1 MSRALVLVAAG
12 GLAREALAAIRAGAA
27 PEHEV
32 AGFLDDDQSLAG
44 TSVDGVPVLGPLD
57 DVTEFGDADLVVCA
71 GRGGARRDIAA
82 RFAKLGVDD
91 SRYATVVHPATP
103 VPPGCTVG
111 AGSILLAGVV
121 LTAAVTVGRHV
132 VCMPHVTLTHDD
144 VVGDYATLA
153 AGVAL
158 GGGVI
163 VGEAAYLGMR
173 SSVREQRRVG
183 DDAVLGM
190 GAALVEDQPAR
201 TTWAGVP
208 ARPLTRQEE
217 PK

>member
-27 PEHEV
+27 PGHEV
-32 AGFLDDDQSLAG
+32 AGLLDDDLRKAG
-44 TSVDGVPVLGPLD
+44 TSVDGVPVLGTLD
-57 DVTEFGDADLVVCA
+57 DVTEHADADVVICS

-82 RFAKLGVDD
+82 RFAKLGVDAR
-91 SRYATVVHPATP
+91 RYVSIVHPATP
-103 VPPGCTVG
+103 VPAGCVVG

-158 GGGVI
+158 GGGVV
-163 VGEAAYLGMR
+163 VGEAAYLGMN

-208 ARPLTRQEE
+208 ARPLTRREE

>member
-1 MSRALVLVAAG
+1 MSKALVLVAAG
-12 GLAREALAAIRAGAA
+12 GLAREALSAVRSGAA
-27 PEHEV
+27 PGHEV
-32 AGFLDDDQSLAG
+32 AGYLDDDLGKAG
-44 TSVDGVPVLGPLD
+44 TTIDGVPVLGTLD
-57 DVTEFGDADLVVCA
+57 DVTDHPGADLVICA
-71 GRGGARRDIAA
+71 GRGAARRDIAA

-91 SRYATVVHPATP
+91 TRYASIVHPATP
-103 VPPGCTVG
+103 VPAGCEVG

-121 LTAAVTVGRHV
+121 LTAAVTIGRHV

-144 VVGDYATLA
+144 VVADYATLA

-163 VGEAAYLGMR
+163 VGEAAYLGMS
-173 SSVREQRRVG
+173 SSVREHRRVG

-217 PK
+217 QK

>member
-1 MSRALVLVAAG
+1 MSKALVLVAAG
-12 GLAREALAAIRAGAA
+12 GLAREVLSAVRAGAA
-27 PEHEV
+27 PGHEV
-32 AGFLDDDQSLAG
+32 AGLLDDDLGKAG
-44 TSVDGVPVLGPLD
+44 TTVDGVPVLGTPD
-57 DVTEFGDADLVVCA
+57 DVAEHPDADLVICA
-71 GRGGARRDIAA
+71 GRGAARRDLAA
-82 RFAKLGVDD
+82 RLAKLGVGDD
-91 SRYATVVHPATP
+91 RYATVVHPATP
-103 VPPGCTVG
+103 VPAGCVVG
-111 AGSILLAGVV
+111 VGSVLLAGVV
-121 LTAAVTVGRHV
+121 LTTAVTVGRHV

-144 VVGDYATLA
+144 VVEDFATLA

-163 VGEAAYLGMR
+163 VGSAAYLGMR
-173 SSVREQRRVG
+173 SSVRERCRVG

-208 ARPLTRQEE
+208 ARPLTRREE